1 VNYEALI
8 SPRAAQMRPSGIRK
22 FFDIAAEM
30 EDCISLGVG
39 EPDFKTPWPIRD
51 AGIRS
56 LERGRT
62 FYTSN
67 AGLKELRE
75 EICTYLNR
83 RFGLAYTA
91 PETLVTVGGSE
102 AIDLCVRALVQPGD
116 EVIIPE
122 PCFVCYEPITT
133 LTGGVPVPLALKA
146 ENAFKLTAAEL
157 KAAIT
162 PRTKL
167 LVLPFPCNP
176 SGAVMRREDL
186 EPIAE
191 VLRGTD
197 IVVLSDEIY
206 AELTY
211 GGARHVSFAS
221 LPGMK
226 ERTVVVNGFSKAY
239 AMTGWRL
246 GYACGPKPIVD
257 VMTKIHQSAIMCAPT
272 TSQYAAVQA
281 LRHCDEDIERMREEY
296 DMRRRFIVNRL
307 NGMGLSCFEPE
318 GAFYVFPSIARSKLS
333 SDEFCKRLLMEKKVA
348 VIPGNAFG
356 ASGEGF
362 VRISYS
368 YSMAHLT
375 EALQRIGSFLEE
387 LGV

>member
-1 VNYEALI
+1 MNYEALI

-30 EDCISLGVG
+30 KDCISLGVG

-67 AGLKELRE
+67 SGLKELRE

-146 ENAFKLTAAEL
+146 ENAELQKKILAMEEDVRTAEQYQRENEQLKTLLGLSEEHEDYSFVSAYIISWDSSDYKSAFTIGKGTNSGLEEGMCAVTENGQVVGLITKVGVNWATITTIMDSSLEISASIASSGYTGVVQGTYLPDGSSILRMNYLLTD
-157 KAAIT
+157 AIIKNDDQVVT
-162 PRTKL
+162 TGSTLYPRGL
-167 LVLPFPCNP
+167 LLGYITNASQDETGVAKYATLNP
-176 SGAVMRREDL
+176 SCDL
-186 EPIAE
+186 DNLEQIFIITE
-191 VLRGTD
+191 
-197 IVVLSDEIY
+197 Y
-206 AELTY
+206 A
-211 GGARHVSFAS
+211 
-221 LPGMK
+221 
-226 ERTVVVNGFSKAY
+226 N
-239 AMTGWRL
+239 
-246 GYACGPKPIVD
+246 
-257 VMTKIHQSAIMCAPT
+257 
-272 TSQYAAVQA
+272 
-281 LRHCDEDIERMREEY
+281 
-296 DMRRRFIVNRL
+296 N
-307 NGMGLSCFEPE
+307 
-318 GAFYVFPSIARSKLS
+318 
-333 SDEFCKRLLMEKKVA
+333 
-348 VIPGNAFG
+348 
-356 ASGEGF
+356 
-362 VRISYS
+362 
-368 YSMAHLT
+368 
-375 EALQRIGSFLEE
+375 
-387 LGV
+387 